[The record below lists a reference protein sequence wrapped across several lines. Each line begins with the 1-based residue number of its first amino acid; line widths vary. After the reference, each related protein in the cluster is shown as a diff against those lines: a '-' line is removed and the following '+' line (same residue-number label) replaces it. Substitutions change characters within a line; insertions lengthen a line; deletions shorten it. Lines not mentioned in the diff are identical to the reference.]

1 MWAFRPDPSPR
12 WDLLEDAF
20 DEARYQWQQR
30 AFFFESATLLP
41 GQVAEL
47 HEERLRAFIDML
59 AHSSPRVAE
68 RLLLPNL
75 QEEDRE
81 CVGVAAMAL
90 LASEPPQG
98 LTAVL
103 KELRDAAPERQGWVA
118 EALALSERPGLARPL
133 ASLLSPK
140 APPEV
145 QASTLE
151 ALLLQGH
158 PPGEAVLTEAL
169 AHPGPGVRLAALRA
183 ARRWPRDAEA
193 GRVRQGLASGAPEL
207 RAAAL
212 EAGLVQAQR
221 PAWQA
226 CQAAAEAPD
235 VMGRTARLMLAL
247 GGEDEDISRL
257 VKLLASAPAL
267 RPDTLWALG
276 FSGRRIAAEACLP
289 WLEDPL
295 LGGLAAEA
303 FCAIT
308 GLVLKDGLR
317 REREEEDDPLPPLDE
332 DLRTPVT
339 PGPEDALP
347 LARASEV
354 ERWWSE
360 ARKHLRPD
368 SRVLDGRPFTAAS
381 LVEALETL
389 PMRRRPPLALE
400 LAIRTGGQYAV
411 EPRGWL
417 HVQRRQAAEARCW
430 SGGASLRPFATW
442 MSR

>member
-1 MWAFRPDPSPR
+1 MWAFRPDLSPR
-12 WDLLEDAF
+12 WDLLEEAF

-30 AFFFESATLLP
+30 EYFFQSATLQP

-59 AHSSPRVAE
+59 AHSASRVSE

-75 QEEDRE
+75 QEDDRE
-81 CVGVAAMAL
+81 CTGVAALAL
-90 LASEPPQG
+90 LAREAPHG

-103 KELRDAAPERQGWVA
+103 TELREGTPERQGWVA
-118 EALALSERPGLARPL
+118 EALALSERPGLAHQL
-133 ASLLSPK
+133 VSLLNPREQ
-140 APPEV
+140 PEV
-145 QASTLE
+145 QASALE
-151 ALLLQGH
+151 SLRLQGH
-158 PPGEAVLTEAL
+158 SPGGAVLTGAL
-169 AHPGPGVRLAALRA
+169 AHPSPEARLAALRA

-193 GRVRQGLASGAPEL
+193 GLVRRGLESGLPEL

-221 PAWQA
+221 PVWQA
-226 CQAAAEAPD
+226 CRAAAEAPD
-235 VMGRTARLMLAL
+235 AMGRTARLLLAL

-257 VKLLASAPAL
+257 VKLLDTPPL

-276 FSGRRIAAEACLP
+276 FSGRTAAADACLP
-289 WLEDPL
+289 WLEDPR
-295 LGGLAAEA
+295 LGGRAAEA

-308 GLVLKDGLR
+308 GLVLKDGLL
-317 REREEEDDPLPPLDE
+317 REREEEDDSLPPLEE
-332 DLRTPVT
+332 DLRTPLT
-339 PGPEDALP
+339 PEPDDALP

-368 SRVLDGRPFTAAS
+368 SRVLGGRPLTATR

-417 HVQRRQAAEARCW
+417 HVQRRQAAEARSW
-430 SGGASLRPFATW
+430 NGGAALRPFATW

>member
-1 MWAFRPDPSPR
+1 MWAFRPDPSAR
-12 WDLLEDAF
+12 WDLLEEAF

-30 AFFFESATLLP
+30 EFFFQSAILLP
-41 GQVAEL
+41 AQVAEL

-59 AHSSPRVAE
+59 AHSTSRVAE

-75 QEEDRE
+75 QEDDRE
-81 CVGVAAMAL
+81 RMSVAALAL
-90 LASEPPQG
+90 LAKEAPQG

-103 KELRDAAPERQGWVA
+103 KELREGTPERRGWVA
-118 EALALSERPGLARPL
+118 EALALSERPGLAHHL
-133 ASLLSPK
+133 ISLLGPK
-140 APPEV
+140 EQPEV
-145 QASTLE
+145 LAAALE
-151 ALLLQGH
+151 SLCLQGH
-158 PPGEAVLTEAL
+158 SPGGVMLTEAL
-169 AHPGPGVRLAALRA
+169 SHSAPGVRLAALRA
-183 ARRWPRDAEA
+183 ARRWPRDAETEL
-193 GRVRQGLASGAPEL
+193 VRQGLESGVPEL

-221 PAWQA
+221 PVWQTCRA
-226 CQAAAEAPD
+226 VAEAPD
-235 VMGRTARLMLAL
+235 AMGRTARLLLAI

-257 VKLLASAPAL
+257 VKLLDTPAL

-276 FSGRRIAAEACLP
+276 FSGRTAAAEACLP
-289 WLEDPL
+289 WLEAPS
-295 LGGLAAEA
+295 LGGRAAEA

-308 GLVLKDGLR
+308 GLVLKDGLL
-317 REREEEDDPLPPLDE
+317 REREEEDDPLPPLEE
-332 DLRTPVT
+332 DLRTPLT
-339 PGPEDALP
+339 PGPDDALP

-368 SRVLDGRPFTAAS
+368 SRVLGGRPLTATR
-381 LVEALETL
+381 LVESLETQ

-417 HVQRRQAAEARCW
+417 HVQRRQAAEARSW
-430 SGGASLRPFATW
+430 NGGALLRPFATW